1 MKYELS
7 RKLTKSEQA
16 SLDSARA
23 GLSKALDGIALALK
37 NPQRLKKLAD
47 LLSRESALE
56 VEADRGSEDAS
67 LKLAG
72 VKDQVTRLRRALANP
87 PGGGA
92 GGALNHEVLQASGL
106 LQTVV
111 VGDVQRQI
119 EDLIEAR
126 NGDFFFDR
134 TTRAAW
140 PLAAMPYK
148 FCGTRSRPPR
158 KPWFP
163 GGFPKVSDFS
173 EPSTR
178 FWPAA
183 LSGNFH
189 PRRKRAADMPKAL
202 LSRAPLG
209 GGCYHGGG
217 PSKHQ
222 RGRQGARRFSPGRP
236 QACPARALVGWPPR
250 DGRGPPRRSN
260 RGSRG
265 RRRRGRP
272 HSPPRMLTPLG
283 RT

>member
-37 NPQRLKKLAD
+37 TAGEDEKKLAD

-134 TTRAAW
+134 TRARGVAFGCDA
-140 PLAAMPYK
+140 LQVLRNTFTAAPE
-148 FCGTRSRPPR
+148 TVV
-158 KPWFP
+158 P
-163 GGFPKVSDFS
+163 GRVS
-173 EPSTR
+173 EGER
-178 FWPAA
+178 F
-183 LSGNFH
+183 L
-189 PRRKRAADMPKAL
+189 RAVDAL
-202 LSRAPLG
+202 LAGGAIWEFPPAP
-209 GGCYHGGG
+209 
-217 PSKHQ
+217 KK
-222 RGRQGARRFSPGRP
+222 GR
-236 QACPARALVGWPPR
+236 
-250 DGRGPPRRSN
+250 
-260 RGSRG
+260 
-265 RRRRGRP
+265 
-272 HSPPRMLTPLG
+272 
-283 RT
+283 